1 MKKTNLGSFGDL
13 TFFMSED
20 GKNVYTIN
28 YEKEMI
34 PFEKWLK
41 EEIKQAE
48 EYQKEHPDNPNKF
61 KHNQN

>member
-1 MKKTNLGSFGDL
+1 
-13 TFFMSED
+13 MSED